1 MEGWYLAR
9 YPHESFLITISSMN
23 AAMQLVQERGL
34 VAVKPV
40 DKGFLSMV
48 TLNKSLTRV
57 RKFV

>member
-1 MEGWYLAR
+1 
-9 YPHESFLITISSMN
+9 MN

-34 VAVKPV
+34 IAVKPV

-57 RKFV
+57 GKSV